1 VVVKSTQHFQAGFA
15 PIAAE
20 IRYVA
25 TAGAIAPDFAAIA
38 YTKRDGRYWPRV
50 EDPFA

>member
-1 VVVKSTQHFQAGFA
+1 MTT
-15 PIAAE
+15 
-20 IRYVA
+20 A
-25 TAGAIAPDFAAIA
+25 TPPVSLADYCAAGAIAPDFAAIA